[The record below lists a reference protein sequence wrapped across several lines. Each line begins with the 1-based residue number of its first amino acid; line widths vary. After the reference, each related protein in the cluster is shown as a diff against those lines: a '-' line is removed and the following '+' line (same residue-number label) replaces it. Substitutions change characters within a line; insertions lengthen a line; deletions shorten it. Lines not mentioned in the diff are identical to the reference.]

1 MIFQNNVIQYKL
13 TLEKPAASTNGQVE
27 KYFPHGYPNKKPAN
41 YWRKTNSYYLK
52 LA

>member
-1 MIFQNNVIQYKL
+1 MIFQNNMIHYKL
-13 TLEKPAASTNGQVE
+13 TLEKPAPSTNGQVE
-27 KYFPHGYPNKKPAN
+27 KYFAHGYPNKKQAN